1 MMLLLDGK
9 YMHKAA
15 DFLCRYYNT
24 NVLGIYFGNLPT
36 IVCNDAETVKEAL
49 NTREFDGKP
58 QQLLSQ
64 LRTPDFKI
72 RGVFFTEGDLWHEQ
86 RRFML
91 RYLRDYGFGR
101 RFEEL
106 ELEQRDE
113 FKMFIDIVKNG
124 PKYEHEKVRVFGN
137 RFSFRMV
144 SSFISFRRCSS
155 RKVASFYLP
164 VVLHRIWQTVL

>member
-1 MMLLLDGK
+1 MMLLLDPK

-15 DFLCRYYNT
+15 DFLCRYYKT

-36 IVCNDAETVKEAL
+36 IVCNDAVSVKEAL
-49 NTREFDGKP
+49 YKREFDGKP

-101 RFEEL
+101 RFDEL

-113 FKMFIDIVKNG
+113 FRMFVDIVKNG
-124 PKYEHEKVRVFGN
+124 PKYDHERVRVFDN
-137 RFSFRMV
+137 RFDLT
-144 SSFISFRRCSS
+144 IHH
-155 RKVASFYLP
+155 LLI
-164 VVLHRIWQTVL
+164 LHRFT

>member
-1 MMLLLDGK
+1 MMLLLDTK

-15 DFLCRYYNT
+15 DLLCRYYKT
-24 NVLGIYFGNLPT
+24 NLLGIYFGNLPT
-36 IVCNDAETVKEAL
+36 IVCNDAYTVKEAL
-49 NTREFDGKP
+49 FKREFDGKP
-58 QQLLSQ
+58 QQLLSA

-101 RFEEL
+101 RFQEL

-113 FKMFIDIVKNG
+113 FAMFIDMIKNG
-124 PKYEHEKVRVFGN
+124 PKFEHEKLYLKEGGHVLSPKGFAPYMANG
-137 RFSFRMV
+137 FM
-144 SSFISFRRCSS
+144 
-155 RKVASFYLP
+155 KVMFNERLP
-164 VVLHRIWQTVL
+164 RSEQHIFME